1 MPAIAARA
9 VVRKSGANP
18 VIPALVA
25 GREPLKIS
33 TPINPLIQPCV
44 ERETVVIALS
54 ILYSVNYVLLL
65 QRVMRIIMTIKKLSW
80 IHLYGNTAL

>member
-1 MPAIAARA
+1 M
-9 VVRKSGANP
+9 
-18 VIPALVA
+18 VA

-33 TPINPLIQPCV
+33 TPIKPLIQPRV

-54 ILYSVNYVLLL
+54 ILYSVNYVLLS

-80 IHLYGNTAL
+80 IHLYGNAAL